1 MAFYLDL
8 FSPET
13 HQAFAS
19 SNRTVTGFRLRQ
31 QRVASRV
38 QPGDVLVCYLTR
50 LTRWCGLLD
59 VVGGPFVDD
68 SAILRAEQDP
78 FVVRFHVRPRVWL
91 APDESIPM
99 HDESIWQNLS
109 FTSKLDKGSIGWT
122 GKVCG
127 SLVQLDERDGR
138 LLDNLLSEQS
148 VERKRY
154 ELDEHAQKQ
163 ITTAHCQLVRQ
174 GSLRFGS

>member
-1 MAFYLDL
+1 MEQATPYQVGQLITAPLSALIAAKEGNARKKKRSRERIRRMAASIHMHGGVLQNL
-8 FSPET
+8 VVVPEE
-13 HQAFAS
+13 HD
-19 SNRTVTGFRLRQ
+19 GRQ
-31 QRVASRV
+31 
-38 QPGDVLVCYLTR
+38 T
-50 LTRWCGLLD
+50 
-59 VVGGPFVDD
+59 
-68 SAILRAEQDP
+68 
-78 FVVRFHVRPRVWL
+78 
-91 APDESIPM
+91 
-99 HDESIWQNLS
+99 IWQNLS

-127 SLVQLDERDGR
+127 SLVQLDERDERDERDGR

-163 ITTAHCQLVRQ
+163 ITTAHCQSVRH